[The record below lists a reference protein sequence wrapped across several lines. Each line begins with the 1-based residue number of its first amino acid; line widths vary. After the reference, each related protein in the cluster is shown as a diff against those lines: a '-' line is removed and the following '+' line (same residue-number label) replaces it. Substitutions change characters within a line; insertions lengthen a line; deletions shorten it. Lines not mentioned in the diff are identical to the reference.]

1 MTDDQKAPDETDVPK
16 TDQPGLGEKDAAT
29 KQNAAHPAN
38 DDQPANPEDPEEAQ
52 SPT

>member
-1 MTDDQKAPDETDVPK
+1 MTDDQKTPDETDVSNPNQK
-16 TDQPGLGEKDAAT
+16 GGGAKDVAT
-29 KQNAAHPAN
+29 KENAEHQDS